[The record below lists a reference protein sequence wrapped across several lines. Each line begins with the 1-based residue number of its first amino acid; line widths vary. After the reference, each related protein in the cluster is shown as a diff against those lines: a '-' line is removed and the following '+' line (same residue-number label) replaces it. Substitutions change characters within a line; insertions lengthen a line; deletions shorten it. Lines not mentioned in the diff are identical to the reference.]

1 MTEEL
6 VMTISGETLKTMMLI
21 AGPMLIAAMV
31 IGIIVSVLQAIT
43 QINEAT
49 LTFIPKMVAIILVLV
64 VMAPWMLEVM
74 QNYSSQIFGN
84 FAEWVR

>member
-1 MTEEL
+1 MSEDV
-6 VMTISGETLKTMMLI
+6 VMQIASETLKTMMLI

-49 LTFIPKMVAIILVLV
+49 LTFIPKMIAIIVVLA
-64 VMAPWMLEVM
+64 VMAPWMMEVL
-74 QNYSSQIFGN
+74 QNYSSEIFGN
-84 FAEWVR
+84 FASWVR

>member
-1 MTEEL
+1 MTEDM
-6 VMTISGETLKTMMLI
+6 VMQISGETMKTMALI
-21 AGPMLIAAMV
+21 AGPMLIVAMV
-31 IGIIVSVLQAIT
+31 VGVIISVLQAIT

-64 VMAPWMLEVM
+64 VMAPWMLEVLS
-74 QNYSSQIFGN
+74 NYSTEIFGN

>member
-1 MTEEL
+1 MSEDQ
-6 VMTISGETLKTMMLI
+6 VMALAAETLKTMMLV

-49 LTFIPKMVAIILVLV
+49 LTFIPKMIAIILVLV
-64 VMAPWMLEVM
+64 IMAPWMMEVL
-74 QNYSSQIFGN
+74 QNYSAEIFGN
-84 FAEWVR
+84 FSEWVR

>member
-6 VMTISGETLKTMMLI
+6 VMSISGETLKTMMLI
-21 AGPMLIAAMV
+21 AGPMLLAAMV

-49 LTFIPKMVAIILVLV
+49 LTFIPKMIAIILVLV
-64 VMAPWMLEVM
+64 IMAPWMLEVL
-74 QNYSSQIFGN
+74 QNYSSEIFGN

>member
-1 MTEEL
+1 MSEDL
-6 VMTISGETLKTMMLI
+6 VMQIATETMKTMMLI

-49 LTFIPKMVAIILVLV
+49 LTFIPKMIAIVLVLV
-64 VMAPWMLEVM
+64 VLAPWMMEVL
-74 QNYSSQIFGN
+74 QNYSTEIFGN
-84 FAEWVR
+84 FAAWVR

>member
-1 MTEEL
+1 MSEEI
-6 VMTISGETLKTMMLI
+6 VMQIASETMKTMMLI

-49 LTFIPKMVAIILVLV
+49 LTFIPKMIAIIIVLA
-64 VMAPWMLEVM
+64 VMAPWMMEVL
-74 QNYSSQIFGN
+74 QNYSSEIFGN
-84 FAEWVR
+84 FAAWVR

>member
-64 VMAPWMLEVM
+64 VMAPWMAGVKKD
-74 QNYSSQIFGN
+74 
-84 FAEWVR
+84 

>member
-1 MTEEL
+1 MSEDI
-6 VMTISGETLKTMMLI
+6 VMQIASETLKTMVLI

-64 VMAPWMLEVM
+64 ILAPWMMEVL
-74 QNYSSQIFGN
+74 QNYSSEIFGN
-84 FAEWVR
+84 FSEWVR

>member
-1 MTEEL
+1 MSEDI
-6 VMTISGETLKTMMLI
+6 VMQIASETLKTMMLI

-49 LTFIPKMVAIILVLV
+49 LTFIPKMIAIIVVLA
-64 VMAPWMLEVM
+64 VMAPWMMEVL
-74 QNYSSQIFGN
+74 QNYSSEIFGN
-84 FAEWVR
+84 FASWVR

>member
-6 VMTISGETLKTMMLI
+6 VMSISAETLKTMMLV
-21 AGPMLIAAMV
+21 AGPMLITAMV

-49 LTFIPKMVAIILVLV
+49 LTFIPKMLAVILVLAI
-64 VMAPWMLEVM
+64 MAPWMLEVM
-74 QNYSSQIFGN
+74 RDYSTEVFGN

>member
-1 MTEEL
+1 MSEDI
-6 VMTISGETLKTMMLI
+6 VMQIAAETLKTMMLI

-49 LTFIPKMVAIILVLV
+49 LTFIPKMIAIIIVLA
-64 VMAPWMLEVM
+64 VMAPWMMEVL
-74 QNYSSQIFGN
+74 QNYSSEIFGN
-84 FAEWVR
+84 FASWVR

>member
-6 VMTISGETLKTMMLI
+6 VMSISGETLKTMMLI

-64 VMAPWMLEVM
+64 IMAPWMLEVL
-74 QNYSSQIFGN
+74 QNYSSEIFGN